1 MRSHIFPIKL
11 HSLMSALHN
20 TQMLE
25 NRKAPPGIT
34 EEQEDG
40 LERIMLISSEVHH
53 ATGHYLEIDSTTLRK
68 RLAFPP
74 RGSALTTLA
83 DQTLF
88 EVYDVEGKLVHSTQV
103 RLLQGAMS
111 LAVEV
116 ELMSLILEGNG
127 VKIEMM

>member
-20 TQMLE
+20 TDMLE
-25 NRKAPPGIT
+25 KRKAPPGIT
-34 EEQEDG
+34 EELEDG
-40 LERIMLISSEVHH
+40 LERIMLFSSEVNH
-53 ATGHYLEIDSTTLRK
+53 AIGPYLEIDSRTLRK
-68 RLAFPP
+68 RIAYPP
-74 RGSALTTLA
+74 RGASLSTMA

-88 EVYDVEGKLVHSTQV
+88 EVYDVEGKLIHSTPI
-103 RLLQGAMS
+103 RLLTGAMS